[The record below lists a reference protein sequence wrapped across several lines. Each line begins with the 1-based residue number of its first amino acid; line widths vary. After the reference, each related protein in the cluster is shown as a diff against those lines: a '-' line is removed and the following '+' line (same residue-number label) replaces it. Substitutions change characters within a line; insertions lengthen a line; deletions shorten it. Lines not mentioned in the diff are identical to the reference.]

1 MVTDKMQDNFMKNV
15 LPNITNNKST
25 PSLTLNVD
33 RFMDVDKLDN
43 STDLEKLSKNLVD
56 NVMNRITNSYKLK
69 FG

>member
-1 MVTDKMQDNFMKNV
+1 MQDNFMKNI
-15 LPNITNNKST
+15 LPKISGSNST

-56 NVMNRITNSYKLK
+56 NVINKITNSYKLK